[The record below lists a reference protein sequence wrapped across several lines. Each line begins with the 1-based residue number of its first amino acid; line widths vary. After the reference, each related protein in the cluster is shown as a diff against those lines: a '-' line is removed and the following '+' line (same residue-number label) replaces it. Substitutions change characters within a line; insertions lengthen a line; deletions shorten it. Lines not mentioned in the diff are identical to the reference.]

1 MDLLQNNA
9 QRREVILAVLSN
21 SSAARFT
28 TYVIKD
34 FIHLNS
40 YVCNRSFVWVWNLDC
55 YDAEVGM
62 SKRFQACWAE
72 ENGWT

>member
-40 YVCNRSFVWVWNLDC
+40 YICNRSFV
-55 YDAEVGM
+55 
-62 SKRFQACWAE
+62 
-72 ENGWT
+72 